1 MAPEVQ
7 LKPEFKPKPLDVWAL
22 GVSIYSVVFGKL
34 PFENNE
40 EIKTK
45 EPNYDIP
52 VASINAG
59 DKSDRISFELKLCLQ
74 GLLNKDPAH
83 RPTIT
88 QAMER
93 YTWLQL

>member
-7 LKPEFKPKPLDVWAL
+7 LKTEFKPKPLDVWAM

-52 VASINAG
+52 VASTYAG
-59 DKSDRISFELKLCLQ
+59 DKSNRISEECKLCLK
-74 GLLNKDPAH
+74 GLMNKDPEL
-83 RPTIT
+83 RPTISE
-88 QAMER
+88 AIER
-93 YTWLQL
+93 FTWLQL